1 MSQSKLIMARKLCN
15 VQKELMN
22 QEIEDDS
29 LESLLPLCFNEC
41 LKQGLMFFFSISEDL
56 VILKLRDIYHDN
68 YELNVKH
75 AHNGNLTTQMDT
87 FKRNLLINTFNLT
100 KKGNPIDNDASSADT
115 KKDDVKHEDKPIQE
129 SNLVPPTAIRTVIDT
144 LEKNNESV
152 TRKSIQKY
160 LQMDKMSTDNR
171 RRCIAYLKSMEE

>member
-15 VQKELMN
+15 VQMGLMS

-29 LESLLPLCFNEC
+29 LESLLSLCFNEC

-56 VILKLRDIYHDN
+56 VILKLRDISHDN

-115 KKDDVKHEDKPIQE
+115 KKDDVKHEDKPIPE
-129 SNLVPPTAIRTVIDT
+129 SNIVPPRAIRTAMDVIKERGDKVT
-144 LEKNNESV
+144 KKAIEKE
-152 TRKSIQKY
+152 
-160 LQMDKMSTDNR
+160 LHLDKMSQDNR
-171 RRCIAYLKSMEE
+171 NQCIAYLRGMEA